1 MNEIKSQSIT
11 MCHGLARIC
20 RHTEVCRPNALARNA
35 GPIIEKRENRKK
47 AYPVLSSSWCNIK
60 STSEVYLQWRVSALK

>member
-35 GPIIEKRENRKK
+35 GPIIEKREKRK
-47 AYPVLSSSWCNIK
+47 LSSSWCNI
-60 STSEVYLQWRVSALK
+60 SSRSEVYLQWRVSALK